1 MKALSE
7 TVRIAIACGGTGGH
21 LFPGVAVGTEL
32 AARGADVTLLV
43 SPKDVDQQA
52 VRGLRELTVQ
62 ILPAVALQGGNVS
75 EFVTAS
81 WRARAAAKRI
91 FAPKPPHAVLAMG
104 GFTAAPPI
112 LAGKSFGAVTALH
125 ESNTIPGRA
134 NRWLAHLVDECFV
147 GFPEAAQR
155 LWHPRVTHTGTPV
168 RESFTGEINPA
179 GARTLLGLKPH
190 APTLVIMGGSQ
201 GARGV
206 NQQVTAALPALV
218 QRIPGLQFLHLTG
231 EPDFETVRTAYQ
243 ALAQGP
249 TPTHAVV
256 RPFLSEMEFVL
267 AAATLVVSRSGA
279 SSLAEFAARGT
290 PAVLIP
296 LPTSQDNHQ
305 FHNAAALVH
314 TGAARMLEQLRT
326 HPAEFAEVVGNLL
339 LDEGARQSLSEQIGR
354 WHVADAPQR
363 IANRLAALLA
373 EQHPKAPALLP
384 APEPIL

>member
-1 MKALSE
+1 MKAVSE
-7 TVRIAIACGGTGGH
+7 TVRISIACGGTGGH

-32 AARGADVTLLV
+32 AARGADVTLLI

-62 ILPAVALQGGNVS
+62 ILPAVALQGGNVP

-81 WRARAAAKRI
+81 WRARSAAKRI

-112 LAGKSFGAVTALH
+112 LAAKSFGAVTALH

-155 LWHPRVTHTGTPV
+155 LWHPRVSHTGTPV
-168 RESFTGEINPA
+168 RESFTGEIDPA
-179 GARTLLGLKPH
+179 AARTLLGLKPQ

-201 GARGV
+201 GARGI
-206 NQQVTAALPALV
+206 NQLLTAALPALV
-218 QRIPGLQFLHLTG
+218 QAVPGLQFLHLTG
-231 EPDFETVRTAYQ
+231 EPDFESVRTAY
-243 ALAQGP
+243 LPFTQGP
-249 TPTHAVV
+249 ARTHAVV

-290 PAVLIP
+290 PVLLIP
-296 LPTSQDNHQ
+296 LPTAQDNHQ
-305 FHNAAALVH
+305 FHNAAALAQ
-314 TGAARMLEQLRT
+314 TGAARLLEQLRT
-326 HPAEFAEVVGNLL
+326 SPAEFTQLVVQLL
-339 LDEGARQSLSEQIGR
+339 QDETARQNLSDQITR

-363 IANRLAALLA
+363 IANRLAVLLA
-373 EQHPKAPALLP
+373 QQHPHAPALSP
-384 APEPIL
+384 APAPVL